1 MHRTLQLR
9 NLVRALGCVVVVT
22 PRKQAPCIGYAEAP
36 SEILT
41 ASIRIDGLAEAID
54 SDFEN
59 E

>member
-1 MHRTLQLR
+1 MYKTLQLR
-9 NLVRALGCVVVVT
+9 NLARALGCMVVVT
-22 PRKQAPCIGYAEAP
+22 PQKQVPYVGSTEAP

-59 E
+59 D